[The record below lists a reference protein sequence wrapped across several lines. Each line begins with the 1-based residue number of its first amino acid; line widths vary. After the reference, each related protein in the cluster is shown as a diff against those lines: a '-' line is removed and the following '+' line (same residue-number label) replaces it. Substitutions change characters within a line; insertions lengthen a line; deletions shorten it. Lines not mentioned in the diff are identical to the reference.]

1 MILVAQHKRARRE
14 TGGPAA
20 EKKPVM
26 SSRSGAG
33 NIEAQIIGLE
43 GLTTGALR
51 REWQRLYGATPP
63 IRLSRDLLLRGIAY
77 RVQERALGGLSPSTK
92 RRLRALGIELARG
105 VAARNAAPIMLRPGT
120 KLVREWHQRVH
131 TVDVLADGFEYQGE
145 RYASL
150 SRIAR
155 RITGAAW
162 SGPRFFGISKP
173 PRRLGDAA

>member
-1 MILVAQHKRARRE
+1 
-14 TGGPAA
+14 
-20 EKKPVM
+20 M
-26 SSRSGAG
+26 SSRPEAS

-43 GLTTGALR
+43 GLTISGLR
-51 REWQRLYGATPP
+51 LEWQRLHGATPP

-77 RVQERALGGLSPSTK
+77 RVQERALGGLGLGTK

-105 VAARNAAPIMLRPGT
+105 AAASASPIMLRPGT
-120 KLVREWHQRVH
+120 RLVREWHQRVY
-131 TVDVLADGFEYQGE
+131 TVNVLEDGFEYQGE

-155 RITGAAW
+155 RITGVAW

-173 PRRLGDAA
+173 PPRVRDVA

>member
-1 MILVAQHKRARRE
+1 
-14 TGGPAA
+14 
-20 EKKPVM
+20 M
-26 SSRSGAG
+26 SSRPEAS

-43 GLTTGALR
+43 GLTISGLR
-51 REWQRLYGATPP
+51 LEWQRLHGATPP

-77 RVQERALGGLSPSTK
+77 RVQERALGGLGLGTK

-105 VAARNAAPIMLRPGT
+105 VAVRNAAPIMLRPGT
-120 KLVREWHQRVH
+120 RLVREWHQRVY
-131 TVDVLADGFEYQGE
+131 TVDVLEDGFGYQGE

-173 PRRLGDAA
+173 PRRVRDVA